1 MLHLLCRV
9 VNFRSEAWLLRLKP
23 VREDRPHIVSLLEP
37 FFLRINLTYTSGVG
51 PCVHGR
57 ILSTQETSVRESK

>member
-9 VNFRSEAWLLRLKP
+9 VDFRSEAWLLRLKWG
-23 VREDRPHIVSLLEP
+23 EDGPNIVSLLEP
-37 FFLRINLTYTSGVG
+37 FFLHNLTYTSGVG
-51 PCVHGR
+51 PCIHGR